1 MFDDLFAPAP
11 DQVLGVTD
19 LTRQIKRRLEGDFGQ
34 VWVKG
39 EISNL
44 RKQSS
49 GHVYFSMK
57 DRGSQLPCVLFA
69 RDAAQQSFE
78 LEDGM
83 ELVLFGNISVYE
95 PHGRYQLI
103 GTVAIQS
110 GEGRLQLAFE
120 KLKCQLAAE
129 GLFAPELKKPLPL
142 LPKRIAV
149 ITSPTGAALKDFLR
163 ILERREYGGNVIIF
177 PARVQGKEAPVEIL
191 GMLKHA
197 FASEGF
203 DLIVLTRGGGSI
215 EDLWAFNNEELAR
228 AVVDCPLPVISAIGH
243 EIDHVLTDFAAD
255 RRAETPS
262 GAAEL
267 ISSLYL
273 EALQRLDESKNSI
286 QLAWESYRDREKSR
300 LEQLT
305 SRMRIIAP
313 ARQIELLGMR
323 LDDLESRII
332 NATNKAVQRNQLNL
346 NQLDRALTR
355 HHPEARLQLLNEKVE
370 NRSSRMSRA
379 VQISLKYHKQI
390 LVGHQK
396 RLKNN
401 DIHAT
406 LRRGYSI
413 LQDESGTILESAASV
428 ENSSSIIAKMKD
440 GEVTI
445 RPDN

>member
-1 MFDDLFAPAP
+1 MLDDLFAPAP

-19 LTRQIKRRLEGDFGQ
+19 LTRQIKQRLEGDFGR

-39 EISNL
+39 EVSNL
-44 RKQSS
+44 RRQSS

-57 DRGSQLPCVLFA
+57 DCGSLLPSVLFA
-69 RDAAQQSFE
+69 KDAAQQSFE

-83 ELVLFGNISVYE
+83 ELILFGNISVYE

-103 GTVAIQS
+103 GKVAIKS

-120 KLKCQLAAE
+120 KLKRQLATE
-129 GLFAPELKKPLPL
+129 GLFDSERKKPLPV

-163 ILERREYGGNVIIF
+163 ILKRRQFGGNVIIF
-177 PARVQGKEAPVEIL
+177 PARVQGKEAPEEIL
-191 GMLKHA
+191 GMLQHA
-197 FASEGF
+197 TASEGF

-215 EDLWAFNNEELAR
+215 EDLWAFNNEKLAR
-228 AVVDCPLPVISAIGH
+228 AVVDCSLPVISAIGH

-273 EALQRLDESKNSI
+273 DALQRLNEGANSL
-286 QLAWESYRDREKSR
+286 QLAWENYIEREKAR
-300 LEQLT
+300 LEQLAA
-305 SRMRIIAP
+305 RMRIIAP
-313 ARQIELLGMR
+313 ERQIELLGMR
-323 LDDLESRII
+323 LDDLENRLSG
-332 NATNKAVQRNQLNL
+332 ATKETLQKNLIKL

-355 HHPEARLQLLNEKVE
+355 HHPESRLQLLREKVE
-370 NRSSRMSRA
+370 NRSTRMRRA
-379 VQISLKYHKQI
+379 ARSGLKYQNQI
-390 LVGHQK
+390 LISQQK

-401 DIHAT
+401 DIQAT
-406 LRRGYSI
+406 LRRGYTI
-413 LQDESGTILESAASV
+413 LKDDSGTILESAASV
-428 ENSSSIIAKMKD
+428 EKAQSIVAKMED
-440 GEVTI
+440 GEVEL
-445 RPDN
+445 RPKN